1 MNTAKAS
8 QILVFVGKKQKNS
21 LQNWQNLLKKGEVLN
36 KSFKF
41 DREVA
46 ESVGLESAIILDWIK
61 SKEETIKL
69 IDAFKAFS
77 FWNETDLMSYL
88 VSLEQKNL
96 IGLNL
101 DKKII
106 SKTVSAKKK
115 NSVQMKKI
123 HNKSQ
128 KIRRASCRERV

>member
-1 MNTAKAS
+1 MD
-8 QILVFVGKKQKNS
+8 
-21 LQNWQNLLKKGEVLN
+21 

-77 FWNETDLMSYL
+77 FWTETDLMSYL
-88 VSLEQKNL
+88 VSLEQK
-96 IGLNL
+96 
-101 DKKII
+101 
-106 SKTVSAKKK
+106 
-115 NSVQMKKI
+115 
-123 HNKSQ
+123 KSDWI
-128 KIRRASCRERV
+128 KFR